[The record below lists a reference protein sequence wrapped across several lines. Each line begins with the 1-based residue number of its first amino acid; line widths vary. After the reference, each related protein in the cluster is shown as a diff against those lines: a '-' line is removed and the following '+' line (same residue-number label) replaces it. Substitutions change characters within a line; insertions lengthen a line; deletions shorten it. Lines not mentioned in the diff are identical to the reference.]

1 VRPGVRIMIGTL
13 VAALLAAGLAA
24 PAAAGEP
31 PEPSVPSVAFTLGAR
46 VSIAFPM
53 GSVSSDPE
61 TGPLLIDELVTLS
74 IPLQLDAGVTLSGR
88 WFVGAYVQYGW
99 NVLQV
104 GQCKVG
110 ESCSL
115 TGLRVGVQA
124 LFSLHDQGDTPWAGI
139 GTGYEWLFTRYS
151 RTGVTTTLDVSGWE
165 FVNLQAGY
173 DVVVSPG
180 WKVGPWISGSVGEF
194 SRATLKYDGRTT
206 DQNIPNKAVHGW
218 FQMGVK
224 GSFGP

>member
-1 VRPGVRIMIGTL
+1 VRPGVRIMVGTV
-13 VAALLAAGLAA
+13 VAALLAVGLAA
-24 PAAAGEP
+24 PAGAGELA
-31 PEPSVPSVAFTLGAR
+31 EPSDPPVAFTLGAR
-46 VSIAFPM
+46 VSVALPM
-53 GSVSSDPE
+53 GSVSSDPT

-74 IPLQLDAGVTLSGR
+74 IPLQLDAGVTLFHR

-99 NVLQV
+99 SVLQV
-104 GQCKVG
+104 GQCKKG
-110 ESCSL
+110 DACKL

-124 LFSLHDQGDTPWAGI
+124 LFSLHDRGDTPWAGV

-151 RTGVTTTLDVSGWE
+151 RTGVTTTLDVGGWE

-194 SRATLKYDGRTT
+194 SRASRKDSGQAT
-206 DQNIPNKAVHGW
+206 DQDIPNKAVHGW
-218 FQMGVK
+218 LQMGVK

>member
-1 VRPGVRIMIGTL
+1 VRPGVRTMVGTL

-31 PEPSVPSVAFTLGAR
+31 SDSTDPAVAFTLGAR
-46 VSIAFPM
+46 VSIALPM
-53 GSVSSDPE
+53 GSVSTDPG
-61 TGPLLIDELVTLS
+61 TGSLSIDDLVALS
-74 IPLQLDAGVTLSGR
+74 IPLQLDAGVTLFRR
-88 WFVGAYVQYGW
+88 WLVGAYVQYGW

-124 LFSLHDQGDTPWAGI
+124 LFSLRGQGDTPWAGI

-151 RTGVTTTLDVSGWE
+151 RAGVTTTLDVGGWE
-165 FVNLQAGY
+165 FLNLQAGY
-173 DVVVSPG
+173 DVVVSPD

-194 SRATLKYDGRTT
+194 SRASLKYDGRTSNQ
-206 DQNIPNKAVHGW
+206 DIPNKAVHGW
-218 FQMGVK
+218 LQLGVK

>member
-1 VRPGVRIMIGTL
+1 MRIPPGRL
-13 VAALLAAGLAA
+13 AAALLALALAA
-24 PAAAGEP
+24 PAAAAGPAEP
-31 PEPSVPSVAFTLGAR
+31 PPRPVQFTLGAR

-53 GSVSSDPE
+53 GSVSSDPV

-74 IPLQLDAGVTLSGR
+74 IPLQLDAGVTLSRR
-88 WFVGAYVQYGW
+88 WFVGAYLQYGW

-104 GQCKVG
+104 GQCKAG

-124 LFSLHDQGDTPWAGI
+124 LFSLHDQGDTPWVGI

-151 RTGVTTTLDVSGWE
+151 RTGVTTTLDVGGWE
-165 FVNLQAGY
+165 FANLQAGY

-194 SRATLKYDGRTT
+194 SRASLKSDGQNS
-206 DQNIPNKAVHGW
+206 DQNIPNKAIHGW
-218 FQMGVK
+218 FQLGVK
-224 GSFGP
+224 GSFSL

>member
-1 VRPGVRIMIGTL
+1 VRPWVRIMVGTL
-13 VAALLAAGLAA
+13 VTALLAAGLAA

-31 PEPSVPSVAFTLGAR
+31 AEPAEPAVAITLGAR
-46 VSIAFPM
+46 VSAAFPM

-61 TGPLLIDELVTLS
+61 NGPLLIDELVALS
-74 IPLQLDAGVTLSGR
+74 IPLQLDAGVTLFRR

-124 LFSLHDQGDTPWAGI
+124 LFSLHGQGDTPWAGI

-151 RTGVTTTLDVSGWE
+151 RTGVTTTLDVGGWE

-194 SRATLKYDGRTT
+194 SRASRKDSGQTT
-206 DQNIPNKAVHGW
+206 DQDIPNKAVHGW
-218 FQMGVK
+218 LQMGVK

>member
-1 VRPGVRIMIGTL
+1 VRPGLRIMVGLL
-13 VAALLAAGLAA
+13 VAALLAAG
-24 PAAAGEP
+24 PADAGEP
-31 PEPSVPSVAFTLGAR
+31 PEPSVQFTLGAR
-46 VSIAFPM
+46 ISIALPM
-53 GSVSSDPE
+53 GSVSTDPT
-61 TGPLLIDELVTLS
+61 TGPLLIDELVALS
-74 IPLQLDAGVTLSGR
+74 IPLQLDAGVTLFRR

-99 NVLQV
+99 SVLQI
-104 GQCKVG
+104 GQCKAG
-110 ESCSL
+110 DSCEL

-124 LFSLHDQGDTPWAGI
+124 LFSLHDRGDTPWAGI

-151 RTGVTTTLDVSGWE
+151 GPGYDTELDVRGWE

-194 SRATLKYDGRTT
+194 SRASRKDSGQAT
-206 DQNIPNKAVHGW
+206 DQDIPNKAVHGW
-218 FQMGVK
+218 LQMGVK

>member
-1 VRPGVRIMIGTL
+1 VRPGVTFMAGTL
-13 VAALLAAGLAA
+13 VAALLAAGIAA
-24 PAAAGEP
+24 PASAGEP
-31 PEPSVPSVAFTLGAR
+31 VDPSVPSVAFTMGAR
-46 VSIAFPM
+46 LSIAFPM
-53 GSVSSDPE
+53 GSVSSDPA

-74 IPLQLDAGVTLSGR
+74 IPLQLDAGATLSRR

-104 GQCKVG
+104 GQCKAG

-115 TGLRVGVQA
+115 TGLRVGIQA
-124 LFSLHDQGDTPWAGI
+124 LFSLHDRGDTPWAGI

-151 RTGVTTTLDVSGWE
+151 RAGVTTTLDVGGWE
-165 FVNLQAGY
+165 FVNLQVGY

-194 SRATLKYDGRTT
+194 SQASLKNDGQTI
-206 DQNIPNKAVHGW
+206 DQYISNKAVHGW